1 MKNLNDTVGQLIKEL
16 DDVKQNYLDIRH
28 ENEELKKD
36 LEIVKSNYST
46 GDNYLLTYDMQG
58 PSSTLTEGF
67 LKIFS
72 VSKAYAELKN
82 DLASNIEDIRKGI
95 NNTSSKL
102 ISGPSI
108 KILLAF
114 HVQITTLPI
123 TISADTN
130 HNYENTILALSTS
143 VDTILRYNGISK

>member
-16 DDVKQNYLDIRH
+16 DDVKQNYLDVRH

-46 GDNYLLTYDMQG
+46 GDNYLVFTYLWYVG
-58 PSSTLTEGF
+58 PLTEGF

-102 ISGPSI
+102 IHWIKILMHIISGPFI

-114 HVQITTLPI
+114 QAQITNPTYYYF
-123 TISADTN
+123 SS
-130 HNYENTILALSTS
+130 YKS
-143 VDTILRYNGISK
+143 

>member
-16 DDVKQNYLDIRH
+16 DDVKQNYLDVRH

-46 GDNYLLTYDMQG
+46 GDNQYLLTYDMQG

-67 LKIFS
+67 LKNFS
-72 VSKAYAELKN
+72 VSKAYAELKT
-82 DLASNIEDIRKGI
+82 DLASNIEDIRKGL

-102 ISGPSI
+102 LNS
-108 KILLAF
+108 L
-114 HVQITTLPI
+114 
-123 TISADTN
+123 D
-130 HNYENTILALSTS
+130 
-143 VDTILRYNGISK
+143 